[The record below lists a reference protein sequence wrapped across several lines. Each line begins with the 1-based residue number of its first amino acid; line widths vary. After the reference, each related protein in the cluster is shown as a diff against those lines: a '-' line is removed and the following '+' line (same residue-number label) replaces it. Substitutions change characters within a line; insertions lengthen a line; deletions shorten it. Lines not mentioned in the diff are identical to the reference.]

1 MSSLRVTHITS
12 IAWRDWVKIWKS
24 CCRIYSRPSSLQEL
38 LSELKI
44 NVLACMV
51 RKPRSI
57 SFNDVLLSCPASLW
71 RTCSPRLACVC
82 DPVCGILHQ
91 EPDHDH
97 AIRGELL
104 HVDQQQG
111 DPVVARYQIIWKP
124 IVVFS
129 WSNPEAE
136 HALREKMSSNVSYQ
150 PVFSLYHIRCRG
162 NILVHV
168 SRQVPALN
176 LCILCDPSLTNNERT
191 KDNLKSSK
199 LLAVIRYLSQL
210 W

>member
-1 MSSLRVTHITS
+1 MTSIALILFNWLRVTLATS
-12 IAWRDWVKIWKS
+12 IASMDWVKIWKS

-57 SFNDVLLSCPASLW
+57 SSNDVLLSCPASLW

-97 AIRGELL
+97 ALRGELL

-111 DPVVARYQIIWKP
+111 DSVVARYQIIWKP
-124 IVVFS
+124 IVV
-129 WSNPEAE
+129 
-136 HALREKMSSNVSYQ
+136 
-150 PVFSLYHIRCRG
+150 SLDQIQRQSMRC
-162 NILVHV
+162 VKKWA
-168 SRQVPALN
+168 PTCPTN
-176 LCILCDPSLTNNERT
+176 LCFLYIICDAEDIYWYMWVGRCQHSTYASCVIHLWQTMNGQRIILNPVN
-191 KDNLKSSK
+191 
-199 LLAVIRYLSQL
+199 YWQ
-210 W
+210 